1 MFAIAAVST
10 LATAGCMKPTPIVLR
25 YLPDPAAHS
34 AGRFFAA
41 KVAVTTSQSPG
52 VDARVGVIVDS
63 GGAKTAILQVV
74 DINGQTASVIAKA
87 LAESGLQPVM
97 IGDVPASRQPPFGI
111 DFMIMSGVNELKC
124 DKRFLPGRVPGTYR
138 LSASV
143 VIKLELLN
151 RDGVLAVVQGSSDLE
166 EPPFGANQATY
177 KPAITDPGKAL
188 SWALS
193 RAVRS
198 ALADPALVAPLPQHK
213 IPSPA
218 EN

>member
-1 MFAIAAVST
+1 
-10 LATAGCMKPTPIVLR
+10 MKPTPIVLQ
-25 YLPDPAAHS
+25 YLPDPAAHL

-52 VDARVGVIVDS
+52 VDSRVGMIADS
-63 GGAKTAILQVV
+63 GGNQIAILQVV
-74 DINGQTASVIAKA
+74 DINVQTASVIAKA
-87 LAESGLQPVM
+87 LAEAGLQPIM
-97 IGDVPASRQPPFGI
+97 IGAVPASRQPPFGI
-111 DFMIMSGVNELKC
+111 DFMIMSGVDQLKC
-124 DKRFLPGRVPGTYR
+124 DKRFLPDMVPGAYR

-143 VIKLELLN
+143 VIKLELVN

-166 EPPFGANQATY
+166 EPPFGANPAAY

-198 ALADPALVAPLPQHK
+198 ALADPALAAPLPRHK
-213 IPSPA
+213 VPSPA